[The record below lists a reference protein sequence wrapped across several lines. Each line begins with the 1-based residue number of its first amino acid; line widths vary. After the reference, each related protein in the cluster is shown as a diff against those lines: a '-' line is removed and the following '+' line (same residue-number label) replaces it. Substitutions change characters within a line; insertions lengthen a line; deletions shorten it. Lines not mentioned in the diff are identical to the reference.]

1 MAIGGVCVKTV
12 FRHLPARLDFPQME
26 EWSSHNTLA
35 TLVIFRIVYY
45 TFSTSILYNDWI
57 CLQTGYLFASYLRLA
72 VVYFFQYPTSIAH
85 FAHFFIEVRTGVYP
99 GYLGELARYFGSA
112 SQVDVTTSEISV
124 AISAAS

>member
-1 MAIGGVCVKTV
+1 MRKDRFQTPSSQVGLSTDGGVVE
-12 FRHLPARLDFPQME
+12 PQH
-26 EWSSHNTLA
+26 SIA

-45 TFSTSILYNDWI
+45 TFSTSILYNDWM

-85 FAHFFIEVRTGVYP
+85 FAHFFFEVRTGVYP